1 MTGAMLPQQAV
12 FFGEIALSGSIRPVS
27 QSEARLKEAAKLG
40 LTRAVLAANGEPPLA
55 RGLEIKLLENVAD
68 LVAYVAGS

>member
-1 MTGAMLPQQAV
+1 MLPHEAV

-40 LTRAVLAANGEPPLA
+40 MKRAVLAGNGEAPQSKA
-55 RGLEIKLLENVAD
+55 LEIKLVENVSD
-68 LVAYVAGS
+68 LVAYVASR

>member
-1 MTGAMLPQQAV
+1 MTGAMLPQEAV

-40 LTRAVLAANGEPPLA
+40 LTRAIVAGNGEAPSA
-55 RGLEIKLLENVAD
+55 KGLEIKLLENVSD
-68 LVAYVAGS
+68 LIAYVASR